1 MTPILNIHGIL
12 QSAPEPDA
20 ALMGLASYIAD
31 YIMEEQARGNTTID
45 KWMVADAIEAY
56 EGGAR

>member
-1 MTPILNIHGIL
+1 MTQILHIHGLL
-12 QSAPEPDA
+12 QSEAEPDA

-31 YIMEEQARGNTTID
+31 YIEMEQADGIAID
-45 KWMVADAIEAY
+45 KWVIANAIEAY

>member
-1 MTPILNIHGIL
+1 MTPILHIHGLL

-20 ALMGLASYIAD
+20 ALMRLASYIAD

>member
-1 MTPILNIHGIL
+1 MTPILHIHGLL

-31 YIMEEQARGNTTID
+31 YIAEEQARGNTID
-45 KWMVADAIEAY
+45 KWVIANAIEAY

>member
-1 MTPILNIHGIL
+1 MTPILNIHGLL
-12 QSAPEPDA
+12 QSEPEPDA

-31 YIMEEQARGNTTID
+31 YIAEEQARGSTID
-45 KWMVADAIEAY
+45 KWVIANAIEAY

>member
-1 MTPILNIHGIL
+1 MKPILHIHGLL
-12 QSAPEPDA
+12 QSEPEPDA

-31 YIMEEQARGNTTID
+31 YIAEEQARGNTID
-45 KWMVADAIEAY
+45 RWVIAQAIEAY

>member
-1 MTPILNIHGIL
+1 MTPILHIHGLL

-31 YIMEEQARGNTTID
+31 YITEEQARGNTID
-45 KWMVADAIEAY
+45 KWVIANAIEAY